1 MYLANRPSTREHT
14 NTVDVKASSTGAVV
28 VPGCGM
34 SLRRQQV
41 RRSPEMAD
49 SDGDPSARSDAD
61 TTVDGLAPLL
71 DES

>member
-1 MYLANRPSTREHT
+1 MP
-14 NTVDVKASSTGAVV
+14 DGGK
-28 VPGCGM
+28 GM
-34 SLRRQQV
+34 RCLQV